1 MGCQTGCT
9 KSHHRRHSSSCSC
22 SAYRCHYNGGKAFH
36 GSELPIHGPWIFISG
51 STSRSCYGQW
61 PYPHL
66 QRVGKIRIGWLLL
79 IYGVFCMVLLSPII
93 IFMPIW
99 THLQRYGAILNN
111 NDQQI
116 AGALAWVFQLKRDL
130 YALDRVSCQTP
141 FCWKWKTIVKVQVPW
156 QLQKHLFRACLKDKV
171 HYLPIFFM
179 LFWIEFYHL
188 MLIHNESLKV
198 MEYIER
204 YFFLKILKI
213 LCPTLYMPLLCV
225 LLEDHL
231 MESYSHHLSLFPI
244 AES

>member
-93 IFMPIW
+93 IFMPIS

-156 QLQKHLFRACLKDKV
+156 QLRMLWSQDVLIARPLGFQALFMLSWIRFCHPV
-171 HYLPIFFM
+171 PNHNGLPIM
-179 LFWIEFYHL
+179 TEYTRLYCVCEGIL
-188 MLIHNESLKV
+188 LILDPK
-198 MEYIER
+198 
-204 YFFLKILKI
+204 
-213 LCPTLYMPLLCV
+213 LCMPLPCG
-225 LLEDHL
+225 
-231 MESYSHHLSLFPI
+231 
-244 AES
+244 